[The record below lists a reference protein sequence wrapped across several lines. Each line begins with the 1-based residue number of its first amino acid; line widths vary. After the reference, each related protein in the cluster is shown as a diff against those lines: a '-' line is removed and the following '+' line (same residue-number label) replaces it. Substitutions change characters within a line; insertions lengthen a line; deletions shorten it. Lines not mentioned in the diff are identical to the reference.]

1 MSSAHSS
8 ARSCLKCG
16 YERRAQD
23 AGSPE
28 SCPSCGAIY
37 SKVEA
42 ALKSR
47 EEAANFKPAIVGAIP
62 YVPEYVDEERRSLT
76 HTVYLLYLLPTGIS
90 QLLGYSLV
98 SSIREDHKD
107 EIAAAHNEWQVG
119 TLSRLV
125 YAVGALL
132 VVTLVVAA
140 AQAGYWFTH
149 DETLHGF
156 ARKGGLLLLG
166 LGGALYLWVL
176 LRSARG
182 WFSLFR
188 GEGP

>member
-1 MSSAHSS
+1 MSSANSN
-8 ARSCLKCG
+8 ARTCLKCG

-23 AGSPE
+23 TGSPE

-62 YVPEYVDEERRSLT
+62 YVPEYVDEGRRSLT

-98 SSIREDHKD
+98 SSIREDYKD
-107 EIAAAHNEWQVG
+107 EIAAAHNEWQAG
-119 TLSRLV
+119 TMSRLV
-125 YAVGALL
+125 YAVCALL
-132 VVTLVVAA
+132 VVGLVVGA
-140 AQAGYWFTH
+140 AQGGYWFTH
-149 DETLHGF
+149 DEALHGF
-156 ARKGGLLLLG
+156 ARKGGQALLV
-166 LGGALYLWVL
+166 LGGALYLWILMRCV
-176 LRSARG
+176 RG
-182 WFSLFR
+182 WIALFR